1 MKIKIGILAVL
12 MLLFSLG
19 FAQDVSGELEKAE
32 RIAQIA
38 HEMRGQLMMVRDGVQ
53 GLTLSDAQKAEV
65 LALVADKSQEIAD
78 LVGVESGGVS
88 VQAIDPQVFV
98 LLQGL
103 IDNQAKVFYKTPR
116 VKNVAIVQGAIDLL
130 K

>member
-1 MKIKIGILAVL
+1 MKKIIGILVVFTFL
-12 MLLFSLG
+12 
-19 FAQDVSGELEKAE
+19 FAQDVSNELAKVE
-32 RIAQIA
+32 RIAQLA
-38 HEMRGQLMMVRDGVQ
+38 HEMRGQLIMVRDGVQ
-53 GLTLSDAQKAEV
+53 GLNLSDAQKAEV

-88 VQAIDPQVFV
+88 VQAIDPKVFT

-116 VKNVAIVQGAIDLL
+116 AKNVAIVQEAIDRL
-130 K
+130 KQ

>member
-1 MKIKIGILAVL
+1 MVFTFL
-12 MLLFSLG
+12 
-19 FAQDVSGELEKAE
+19 FAQDVSNELAKVE
-32 RIAQIA
+32 RIAQLA
-38 HEMRGQLMMVRDGVQ
+38 HEMRGQLIMVRDGVQ
-53 GLTLSDAQKAEV
+53 GLNLSDAQKAEV

-88 VQAIDPQVFV
+88 VQAIDPKVFT

-116 VKNVAIVQGAIDLL
+116 AKNVAIVQEAIDRL
-130 K
+130 KQ

>member
-1 MKIKIGILAVL
+1 MKKTC
-12 MLLFSLG
+12 LLIWVFFLFGTIFS
-19 FAQDVSGELEKAE
+19 QDVQSELEKAE

-38 HEMRGQLMMVRDGVQ
+38 HDIRGQLILVRDGVQ
-53 GLTLSDAQKAEV
+53 GLNLSDAQKAEI
-65 LALVADKSQEIAD
+65 LALVADGYTQIAD
-78 LVGVESGGVS
+78 LVGVESGGVD
-88 VQAIDPQVFV
+88 VQAVDPEVFS

-116 VKNVAIVQGAIDLL
+116 AKNVAKVQRAIDLL